1 MQSQDST
8 RTGGGAALTTDYRL
22 KPLRGESQPSTF
34 PYRLVYL
41 ISRRAAKRES
51 AVRLSQHPEKKSR
64 KSLNAAV
71 YTVLRTLETSPS
83 ELHTGDVFP
92 WFAGLKRIQSN
103 PVNIPGED
111 FLTWASLTHGDS
123 PEFHSLE
130 GCWCTRLP
138 RRRYAGFRI
147 GSQHSAGRSKP
158 LILEH

>member
-1 MQSQDST
+1 MRFCRSPEPTSGEKEPDEFDC
-8 RTGGGAALTTDYRL
+8 RRL
-22 KPLRGESQPSTF
+22 
-34 PYRLVYL
+34 
-41 ISRRAAKRES
+41 
-51 AVRLSQHPEKKSR
+51 
-64 KSLNAAV
+64 
-71 YTVLRTLETSPS
+71 TVLRPLETCPS

-130 GCWCTRLP
+130 GRWCTRLP

-147 GSQHSAGRSKP
+147 GSQHSAGRSQP